1 MYTINPQPMVGHR
14 RAAGGVWLAPTR
26 LAQALASGGAGDAT
40 GEVSQGFIVVETNY
54 RVRPEHSMPGQGF
67 QDCY

>member
-1 MYTINPQPMVGHR
+1 M
-14 RAAGGVWLAPTR
+14 WLAPTR

-54 RVRPEHSMPGQGF
+54 RVRLEHRLPGQRHGPF
-67 QDCY
+67 AGRLTHFV